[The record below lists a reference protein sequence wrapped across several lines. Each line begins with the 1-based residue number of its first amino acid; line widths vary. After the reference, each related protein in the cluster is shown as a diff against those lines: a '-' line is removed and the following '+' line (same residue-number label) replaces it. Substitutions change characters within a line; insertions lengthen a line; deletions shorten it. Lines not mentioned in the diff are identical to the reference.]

1 MNSLRLSNFLR
12 QTLQISRIFPF
23 LASRTFS
30 ASSSDG
36 VNRAPGSAGEPNEI
50 IDDGNALPPIP
61 THKERHGESPDVLKA
76 RLVYQSRKRGTLEN
90 GIILSTFASR
100 YLYSM
105 SPSQLEMYDRL
116 INEPSNDWD
125 IYYWV
130 VGAKPVPDEYNNEI
144 FALLQQHT
152 KNEEKELRIN
162 LPDLMMMKR

>member
-1 MNSLRLSNFLR
+1 MDENLFRSP

-30 ASSSDG
+30 ASSSNG

-90 GIILSTFASR
+90 GIILRF
-100 YLYSM
+100 
-105 SPSQLEMYDRL
+105 
-116 INEPSNDWD
+116 
-125 IYYWV
+125 
-130 VGAKPVPDEYNNEI
+130 VPDTNVWLM
-144 FALLQQHT
+144 ATHVMHTLKQSAVRHLATLL
-152 KNEEKELRIN
+152 
-162 LPDLMMMKR
+162 KRVLHKCYVL